1 MNTATITIHGEE
13 FIVIPKGEYDRLRG
27 VPDGSVEA
35 VPYAMHSI
43 GASIRKARETAGLT
57 QLELARK
64 MKRSQS
70 FVSEAESGASRV
82 GERYIKAVLKACGLP
97 EDWNG

>member
-1 MNTATITIHGEE
+1 MNTAIITIQGEE
-13 FIVIPKGEYDRLRG
+13 FVLIRKSEYDQLRG

-35 VPYAMHSI
+35 VPYAMISI
-43 GASIRKARETAGLT
+43 GTSLRKARETACLT
-57 QLELARK
+57 QVELARR

-97 EDWNG
+97 EEWQG